1 MREDT
6 SLNNNRNTNNNRRRG
21 RNNNRPQGGGGS
33 GAGNQLNRIDSRSR
47 GNAPQMLDK
56 YKKLAQDA
64 QHNGDRV
71 QQETFLQYAD
81 HYFRVINDN
90 KVRQDES
97 RAKRDD
103 QNDGP
108 NSNQSNDSQNQ
119 RDSQGQRD
127 QGQRDSQDQRDDDD
141 NRRPRRSR
149 SRRDEGDSRDDGRE
163 GGRDDTRNEGRGN
176 SARGNGG
183 HSANGQSHDDDRGQG
198 NGHARDNDDDSSSD
212 DFRDAPAPKVRA
224 KVERAPRKP
233 RAPKPAVSDQG
244 EIDIAVL
251 PPAIG
256 KSSDDEP
263 VKKKP
268 ALRPRRKRTDDSEA
282 VG

>member
-1 MREDT
+1 
-6 SLNNNRNTNNNRRRG
+6 
-21 RNNNRPQGGGGS
+21 
-33 GAGNQLNRIDSRSR
+33 
-47 GNAPQMLDK
+47 MLDK

-90 KVRQDES
+90 KVRQDEA

-108 NSNQSNDSQNQ
+108 NSNQGNDSQNQ
-119 RDSQGQRD
+119 RDSQGPRD

-149 SRRDEGDSRDDGRE
+149 SRRDEGDARDDARDDG
-163 GGRDDTRNEGRGN
+163 RNEGRGN
-176 SARGNGG
+176 SARGNAS
-183 HSANGQSHDDDRGQG
+183 HSANGQSYDDNRGQG

-212 DFRDAPAPKVRA
+212 DFSDPPEPKVRA
-224 KVERAPRKP
+224 KVERAPRKL
-233 RAPKPAVSDQG
+233 RVPKPAVSDQG

-256 KSSDDEP
+256 RNSDDVP

-268 ALRPRRKRTDDSEA
+268 ALRPRRKRTNDSEA